1 MDLKC
6 KEVLLKQAPESLK
19 HFAAAAWINSRKNW
33 DPELAKHLAKCSA
46 DIRDI
51 VFDCDIKE
59 KGQGV
64 LYTYNSIAEIVKWE
78 ETRTN
83 PPYRRTKLPY
93 RPRWLSKNMKRHL
106 ITVKLQDEIEMDEYP
121 HKKVCKRLFS
131 D

>member
-1 MDLKC
+1 MELKC

-33 DPELAKHLAKCSA
+33 DPELAKHLAKCSTQ
-46 DIRDI
+46 IKDI
-51 VFDCDIKE
+51 VFDCDYKGR
-59 KGQGV
+59 GQGV
-64 LYTYNSIAEIVKWE
+64 LYTYNNIEEIVNWE
-78 ETRTN
+78 ETRE
-83 PPYRRTKLPY
+83 KLPY

-106 ITVKLQDEIEMDEYP
+106 ITVKLQDEIEMDDYP

>member
-1 MDLKC
+1 MELKC
-6 KEVLLKQAPESLK
+6 KEVLKKQAPESLK

-33 DPELAKHLAKCSA
+33 DPELAKHLAKCSTQ
-46 DIRDI
+46 IRDI
-51 VFDCDIKE
+51 IFDCDYKE
-59 KGQGV
+59 KGRGV
-64 LYTYNSIAEIVKWE
+64 LYTYNNIEDIVKWE
-78 ETRTN
+78 ETR
-83 PPYRRTKLPY
+83 KLPY

>member
-1 MDLKC
+1 MELKC

-33 DPELAKHLAKCSA
+33 DPELAKHLAKCSTQ
-46 DIRDI
+46 IRDI
-51 VFDCDIKE
+51 IFDCDYKE
-59 KGQGV
+59 RGRGV
-64 LYTYNSIAEIVKWE
+64 LYTYNNIEDIVKWE
-78 ETRTN
+78 ETR
-83 PPYRRTKLPY
+83 KLPY

>member
-1 MDLKC
+1 MELKC

-33 DPELAKHLAKCSA
+33 DPELAKHLAKCSTQ
-46 DIRDI
+46 IRDI
-51 VFDCDIKE
+51 IFDCDYKE
-59 KGQGV
+59 KGRGV
-64 LYTYNSIAEIVKWE
+64 LYTYNNIEDIVKWE
-78 ETRTN
+78 ETR
-83 PPYRRTKLPY
+83 KLPY

-106 ITVKLQDEIEMDEYP
+106 ITVKLQDEIEMDDYP

>member
-1 MDLKC
+1 MELKC

-33 DPELAKHLAKCSA
+33 DPELAKHLAKCSTQ
-46 DIRDI
+46 IRDI
-51 VFDCDIKE
+51 IFDCDYKE
-59 KGQGV
+59 KGRGV
-64 LYTYNSIAEIVKWE
+64 LYTYNNIEDIVKWE
-78 ETRTN
+78 ETR
-83 PPYRRTKLPY
+83 KLPY

>member
-1 MDLKC
+1 MELEC
-6 KEVLLKQAPESLK
+6 EEVLLKQSPAPLL

-33 DPELAKHLAKCSA
+33 DPELALHLAKRWKK
-46 DIRDI
+46 IRDI
-51 VFDCDIKE
+51 IFDCDYKE

-64 LYTYNSIAEIVKWE
+64 LYTYNTIEEIVKWE
-78 ETRTN
+78 ETRA
-83 PPYRRTKLPY
+83 KLPY

-121 HKKVCKRLFS
+121 YKKVCKRLFS